1 MDKSLYS
8 EMAFLETRHW
18 WFLGRRA
25 IIFDVI
31 KRFCG
36 SPSGKALDVGIGTG
50 INGVLLSKVGYAV
63 DGVEDSDEAML
74 YVKKNYPNLSVL
86 KTSFP
91 SSSIPPAS
99 YNLVTMFDVVE
110 HIGEDVSALKAAR
123 QALVPGGRVVITA
136 PAFSF
141 LWTKHDE
148 LAHHK
153 RRYRRKELKTK
164 LEEAGFET
172 LFISYFN
179 FFLFPAI
186 IVFRLLGKLILKEN
200 ANSDFSSTPNFLN
213 LPFAKLFSL
222 ERFLMRL
229 FSLPFGVS
237 IIAVGQKPI

>member
-8 EMAFLETRHW
+8 EMASLETRHW
-18 WFLGRRA
+18 WFLGRRI

-36 SPSGKALDVGIGTG
+36 SPSGKALDVGLGTG
-50 INGVLLSKVGYAV
+50 INGEFLSKAGYLV
-63 DGVEDSDEAML
+63 DGVEDSDEAMRF
-74 YVKKNYPNLSVL
+74 VEKNYPSLSVL

-91 SSSIPPAS
+91 SSSIRSES
-99 YNLVTMFDVVE
+99 YKLVTMLDVIE
-110 HIGEDVSALKAAR
+110 HIEDDMSALKAAHR
-123 QALVPGGRVVITA
+123 ALVPGGHVVVTT

-153 RRYRRKELKTK
+153 RRYRKKDLKRK

-172 LFISYFN
+172 IFISYFN

-186 IVFRLLGKLILKEN
+186 SAFRILGKLISKEGIT
-200 ANSDFSSTPNFLN
+200 SDFSSTPNFLN
-213 LPFAKLFSL
+213 LPFTKLFSS
-222 ERFLMRL
+222 ERFLMRY

-237 IIAVGQKPI
+237 IIAVGKKPI

>member
-8 EMAFLETRHW
+8 EMASLETRHW
-18 WFLGRRA
+18 WFLGRRV

-36 SPSGKALDVGIGTG
+36 SPSGKALDVGLGTG
-50 INGVLLSKVGYAV
+50 INGEFLSKAGYLV
-63 DGVEDSDEAML
+63 DGVEDSDEAIRF
-74 YVKKNYPNLSVL
+74 VEKNYPSLSVL

-91 SSSIPPAS
+91 SFSIAS
-99 YNLVTMFDVVE
+99 ESYKLVTMLDVIE
-110 HIGEDVSALKAAR
+110 HIEDDMSALKAAYH
-123 QALVPGGRVVITA
+123 ALVPGGRVVITT
-136 PAFSF
+136 PAFPF

-153 RRYRRKELKTK
+153 RRYRKKELKTK
-164 LEEAGFET
+164 LEEVGFET

-186 IVFRLLGKLILKEN
+186 ATFRILGKLLSKESV
-200 ANSDFSSTPNFLN
+200 NSDFSSTPNFLN
-213 LPFAKLFSL
+213 LPFTKLFSS
-222 ERFLMRL
+222 EHFLMRF

-237 IIAVGQKPI
+237 IIVVGKKPI

>member
-50 INGVLLSKVGYAV
+50 INGVLLSKAGYSV
-63 DGVEDSDEAML
+63 DGVEDSEEAML
-74 YVKKNYPNLSVL
+74 YVKKNYPGISVL

-91 SSSIPPAS
+91 SSSIPPTS
-99 YNLVTMFDVVE
+99 YNLVTMLDVVE
-110 HIGEDVSALKAAR
+110 HMEDDISALKAAR
-123 QALVPGGRVVITA
+123 QALVPGGYVVITT

-153 RRYRRKELKTK
+153 RRYRKKELKVK
-164 LEEAGFET
+164 LKEAGFET

-186 IVFRLLGKLILKEN
+186 VAFRILGKTASKEKSI
-200 ANSDFSSTPNFLN
+200 SDFSSTPDFLN
-213 LPFAKLFSL
+213 FPFAKLFSS

-237 IIAVGQKPI
+237 LIAVGQKSV